1 MMNLAHLKIH
11 MMYFSTFMFY
21 SVKMSKIYYSKLI
34 IYLGFLLLG
43 TQCRE
48 ETIENVVHRL
58 NWVIQKII
66 ISSRKE
72 NKMKLLSE

>member
-1 MMNLAHLKIH
+1 MMNLAHLKIN
-11 MMYFSTFMFY
+11 MMYFSAFMFY

-34 IYLGFLLLG
+34 IYLGFLLLV

-58 NWVIQKII
+58 NWVIQKIKNYLI
-66 ISSRKE
+66 KERK
-72 NKMKLLSE
+72 